1 MREVLITSH
10 SPFII
15 SDCRQDNVLVF
26 EKNPDG
32 KVVWDFAKFN
42 TFGASSNAIT
52 IKVFGRKESIGGV
65 AALALDELRKSL
77 VDNGDPDELIAKA
90 NDLLGDSVEKILF
103 IDAAL
108 NRKEGK

>member
-1 MREVLITSH
+1 MREVLLTSH

-15 SDCRQDNVLVF
+15 SDCRQNNVLVF

-32 KVVWDFAKFN
+32 KVKWDFAKFN

-52 IKVFGRKESIGGV
+52 IKVFGRKESIGDF
-65 AALALDELRKSL
+65 AALKLDELHSQL
-77 VDNGDPDELIAKA
+77 ADNGDPDQLIASA

-103 IDAAL
+103 IDSAL
-108 NRKEGK
+108 NRKEKK